1 MSTVTMEVL
10 RRTLPWI
17 YEIKR
22 RVNMFQIR
30 KIERVTCVEGI
41 TEETMNEKSLTEYK
55 KMIDET
61 LIDEWQ
67 SAWNGNNKGG
77 YA

>member
-1 MSTVTMEVL
+1 MSTVAMEVL
-10 RRTLPWI
+10 MGELPWI

-30 KIERVTCVEGI
+30 KTERVTYVEGI

-55 KMIDET
+55 K
-61 LIDEWQ
+61 
-67 SAWNGNNKGG
+67 
-77 YA
+77 

>member
-1 MSTVTMEVL
+1 MSTVATEVL
-10 RRTLPWI
+10 MGELPWI

-30 KIERVTCVEGI
+30 KTERVTCVEGI

-67 SAWNGNNKGG
+67 SA
-77 YA
+77 

>member
-1 MSTVTMEVL
+1 
-10 RRTLPWI
+10 
-17 YEIKR
+17 
-22 RVNMFQIR
+22 MFQIR

-41 TEETMNEKSLTEYK
+41 IEETMNEKSLTEYK